1 MEHIR
6 KIKDIYN
13 CVAIISD
20 EELSPLEKWYNQLIE
35 KTVSE
40 ITVADVLRMIR
51 QKELVKLAMQRAIEL
66 LWEDVFIGE
75 MYDGELLEKISE
87 LDSSFLLY
95 YADALHNIIK
105 NALDKGLIHEWSYD
119 GEEEEFKKI
128 VSVIAKKQISNL

>member
-66 LWEDVFIGE
+66 LREDVFIGE

-87 LDSSFLLY
+87 LDSSFLMS

>member
-1 MEHIR
+1 MEHTR